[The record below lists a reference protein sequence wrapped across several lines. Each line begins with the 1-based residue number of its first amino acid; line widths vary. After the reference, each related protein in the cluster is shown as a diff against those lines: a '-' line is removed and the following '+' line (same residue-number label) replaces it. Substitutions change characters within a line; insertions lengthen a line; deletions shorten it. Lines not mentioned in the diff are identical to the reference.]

1 MKLLN
6 IACINGDVGSTNG
19 GIACINGDVGSTNGG
34 IAYINGVVG
43 STNGGIAYVNGVVE
57 NVNPRIANINGA
69 VGKINGVVESKFQ
82 QKFSI
87 LSQFQ
92 DTSKHII
99 VKERGEKVVNRREQ
113 RSLFP

>member
-1 MKLLN
+1 MKLLK

-19 GIACINGDVGSTNGG
+19 GISCINGVVGSTNGG
-34 IAYINGVVG
+34 IACIKGDVG

-69 VGKINGVVESKFQ
+69 VGKINGVVGSKFQ

-99 VKERGEKVVNRREQ
+99 VKELGEKHL
-113 RSLFP
+113 SKCKI

>member
-1 MKLLN
+1 MKLLH

-34 IAYINGVVG
+34 IAYI
-43 STNGGIAYVNGVVE
+43 NGVVE